1 VNGDL
6 EASLMAIRKLGW
18 TLVFLCGGVIAAAG
32 QGFTTRDTRDAP
44 ARNRT
49 SGLERM
55 IRLANAW
62 DANNDQVYT
71 CDEWKKFVTDIFNK
85 ADRNR
90 DGFVDAQ
97 EFKAIQDATA
107 QFKDAEF
114 GYFDDNR
121 DGRVSRAE
129 FVDKPNPFFLQFD
142 RNRDCK
148 VTLEEIMDTAA
159 PHATESPRP
168 GSPGGM
174 R

>member
-1 VNGDL
+1 
-6 EASLMAIRKLGW
+6 MAVKILCC
-18 TLVFLCGGVIAAAG
+18 TLVVLCGTVLAAG
-32 QGFTTRDTRDAP
+32 GQGLDAKNTRPRPGPSA
-44 ARNRT
+44 
-49 SGLERM
+49 LERM

-71 CDEWKKFVTDIFNK
+71 CDEWKKFITDIFNK

-129 FVDKPNPFFLQFD
+129 FVDKPNPFFLQLD
-142 RNRDCK
+142 KNRDCK
-148 VTLEEIMDTAA
+148 VTLEEIMAAAA
-159 PHATESPRP
+159 PPPGGPRP
-168 GSPGGM
+168 PSSGGM